1 VATVRESPARER
13 IRRARRPRG
22 RLVVAA
28 ILCVTAVAGV
38 VALLGRPY
46 RDALPPDTRVGGIDV
61 GGRSDAAAAQLLSA
75 SARPVIA
82 RGMVLTS
89 GSDRFPVSL
98 TRIRIAPDTAEA
110 LRRARDV
117 SFVQRVRD
125 RLGFGES
132 RNLDLR
138 YRFDEQ
144 ALTRALRPARRAVE
158 VTPVEA
164 GVRVG
169 QNGALKVVR
178 GKGGILID
186 RPALAGALQQLPRL
200 DGRLELPLRR
210 VQPSADDAS
219 AQRALAAATTLLET
233 PHEVVLLGHGYPIRR
248 DALAKAL
255 DFAPDGGEVR
265 LKLTRPAIRAEMHR
279 LFGPAEVQPRNARF
293 AVGSTG
299 GVEIVD
305 SSVGREVDAD
315 TVRQALEQNPSMEQ
329 IPVRIADIKPSF
341 STADAKKLGITDLVG
356 EFTTPY
362 DPGAPRVTNIQRA
375 AEVLD
380 GFILGPGETF
390 SLNAVLGPRT
400 IENGYVL
407 APQIEEGKLKDA
419 VGGGVSQVATTLYN
433 AAFMSGLRLVAHTPH
448 EFWISRYPRGRE
460 ATVSW
465 GGPELVFAN
474 DWDAPLVMLLDAG
487 DSSITVRF
495 FSRGLKRRVEYGS
508 DDPTDFKD
516 PATRKVVDT
525 TLQPGEQR
533 VLQQS
538 GSPGFTI
545 SYWRKVYKGQDLV
558 ANETFTTH
566 YKPEDEILE
575 VGPQPPKP
583 PKPTGTTQAP
593 GTTGGGTG
601 GTTTGGG
608 KDQSPG
614 GQDQPPAGSTASA
627 ATQ

>member
-1 VATVRESPARER
+1 MRVRRS
-13 IRRARRPRG
+13 RRLPG
-22 RLVVAA
+22 RAL
-28 ILCVTAVAGV
+28 VAGV
-38 VALLGRPY
+38 LALTAIAGGLALLGRPY
-46 RDALPPDTRVGGIDV
+46 RGTVPPDTTIGGVPV
-61 GGRSDAAAAQLLSA
+61 GGRSDADAAQLLAA

-89 GSDRFPVSL
+89 GSDQFPLSL
-98 TRIRIAPDTAEA
+98 SRIRIAPDTADA
-110 LRRARDV
+110 LRRAHGLG
-117 SFVQRVRD
+117 FVARVRA
-125 RLGFGES
+125 RVGLGTA
-132 RNLDLR
+132 RRLDLR
-138 YRFDEQ
+138 FRFDEV

-169 QNGALKVVR
+169 QNGSLRVVR

-186 RPALAGALQQLPRL
+186 RVALTTALRRLPRL
-200 DGRLELPLRR
+200 GGRLELPLRR
-210 VQPSADDAS
+210 VRPSADDAS
-219 AQRALAAATTLLET
+219 AQRALTAAKTLLKT

-255 DFAPDGGEVR
+255 DFAPEGGQVR
-265 LKLTRPAIRAEMHR
+265 LKLTRPAIRAELHR

-293 AVGSTG
+293 AVGSNG

-305 SSVGREVDAD
+305 SSAGREVDAD
-315 TVRQALEQNPSMEQ
+315 TVRQALEQNPAMRS
-329 IPVRIADIKPSF
+329 IPVRIADIRPAFATS
-341 STADAKKLGITDLVG
+341 DARRLGITDLVG

-380 GFILGPGETF
+380 GFILGPGDTF
-390 SLNAVLGPRT
+390 SLNAALGPRT
-400 IENGYVL
+400 IESGYVL

-433 AAFMSGLRLVAHTPH
+433 AAFMSGLRLIAHTPH

-474 DWDAPLVMLLDAG
+474 DWDAPLVMLVDAG

-495 FSRGLKRRVEYGS
+495 FSRSLKRRVAYGT

-516 PATRKVVDT
+516 PGERKIVNLD
-525 TLQPGEQR
+525 LQPGEQR
-533 VLQQS
+533 VLQEA
-538 GSPGFTI
+538 GSAGFTI
-545 SYWRKVYKGQDLV
+545 SYWRKVYKGEDLV
-558 ANETFTTH
+558 ANETWTTH
-566 YKPEDEILE
+566 YKPEDRILE
-575 VGPQPPKP
+575 VGPTPPKP
-583 PKPTGTTQAP
+583 KPHQP
-593 GTTGGGTG
+593 
-601 GTTTGGG
+601 TTTGGPAGTTGSGGGTSTGGG
-608 KDQSPG
+608 KQQPG
-614 GQDQPPAGSTASA
+614 GQDQPTGTTAAQAAG
-627 ATQ
+627 